1 MKNEEQASI
10 SITKIIIISIILVL
24 ISGIGVVAM
33 SSTMNEVKIV
43 FRNGYEMSTVTSKLK
58 VSEILESK
66 NIVLA
71 ENEKTVPDLNEE
83 ISSGDIIKIVE
94 KTEQEISISKIAE
107 KGVETST
114 NELLDN
120 YTNITEEIKK
130 EQIEIPFQTITKEIG
145 DGSEEKNEV
154 LQEGKNGIKELTYK
168 IK

>member
-94 KTEQEISISKIAE
+94 NLILK
-107 KGVETST
+107 
-114 NELLDN
+114 NLD
-120 YTNITEEIKK
+120 
-130 EQIEIPFQTITKEIG
+130 
-145 DGSEEKNEV
+145 
-154 LQEGKNGIKELTYK
+154 
-168 IK
+168 